1 MIVLSVCHT
10 KLAYGA
16 TTAHGLSEYEVGKK
30 ASRAAFELLHLAK
43 IPCVLVEAGY
53 FTREGA
59 MAPKQRLIRDAT
71 LAVEIHCNANIDRSA
86 NYSEAIYHPASAP
99 GKAAAEAIQ
108 AAVAAGMLA
117 GNHGKWA
124 VHKPRPDPGLFFLK
138 TKTPAVIVEGVFV
151 SNVEQATFLESD
163 GGPEAYG
170 LIVAEGIKSWFQ
182 RLR

>member
-16 TTAHGLSEYEVGKK
+16 TTEHGLSEYEVGKK
-30 ASRAAFELLHLAK
+30 ASRAAFEMLYMAK
-43 IPCVLVEAGY
+43 IPCVLVEAGF

-59 MAPKQRLIRDAT
+59 MGPKQRLIRDAT
-71 LAVEIHCNANIDRSA
+71 LAVEIHCNANVDRSA
-86 NYSEAIYHPASAP
+86 NYSEAIYHPSSP
-99 GKAAAEAIQ
+99 KGKAAAEAIQ
-108 AAVAAGMLA
+108 AAFTVGLQA
-117 GNHGKWA
+117 GNHVNWT
-124 VHKPRPDPGLFFLK
+124 VHKARPDPGLFFLK

-151 SNVEQATFLESD
+151 SNAEQATFLESD

-170 LIVAEGIKSWFQ
+170 LLVAEGIKSWFQ